1 MARACDDHD
10 LLVEEVIKY
19 QCPGGLGFGLLVICL
34 EQRHKIGIAVDVMS
48 NEDDPITPCRAALHL
63 NRKLT
68 VFQLIRPVVREY
80 EAFSVREPMSPRA
93 GGKVVLP
100 GAI

>member
-34 EQRHKIGIAVDVMS
+34 EQRRKIGVAVNVMS
-48 NEDDPITPCRAALHL
+48 NEKMIPSPLAA
-63 NRKLT
+63 RRSTWT
-68 VFQLIRPVVREY
+68 VN
-80 EAFSVREPMSPRA
+80 
-93 GGKVVLP
+93 
-100 GAI
+100 